1 MVKNVFMKETNISP
15 AKKAETIAFVH
26 IKGGTGKTTSALNV
40 AGWLKK
46 MKQKVLVVDMDPQ
59 GSATAGLGV
68 DKKTIDTSM
77 YHVLFEQ
84 KDMNQIMLETNSG
97 VFLAPSSIDLLSAEI
112 NGNGLNDNLRVLSN
126 SLVDVENY
134 FDYILL
140 DLPPGSNFL
149 MINGIVAAQN
159 IIIPMNAGIFSF
171 ETLEILKTLIIELDE
186 DMQVETNLQ
195 MILLREYFSGWRYR
209 KVKKLLK
216 EFLIEN
222 NISDVKIFKVPFS
235 ERVFKSQIK
244 GMPISHCAP
253 FSGIGRKY
261 KKIAKY
267 VLASKM

>member
-1 MVKNVFMKETNISP
+1 MIKNVFMKDTNKSP
-15 AKKAETIAFVH
+15 GKKAKIIAFVH
-26 IKGGTGKTTSALNV
+26 YKGGTGKTTSALNI

-59 GSATAGLGV
+59 GNATAGLGI
-68 DKKTIDTSM
+68 DIKTIDISM

-84 KDMNQIMLETNSG
+84 KDMNQIILETNSG
-97 VFLAPSSIDLLSAEI
+97 VFLAPSSLDLLSAVI
-112 NGNGLNDNLRVLSN
+112 NGNSLNDDVRVLTN
-126 SLVDVENY
+126 SLMDVENY

-149 MINGIVAAQN
+149 MINGIVAAQS

-171 ETLEILKTLIIELDE
+171 ETLEILKTLIIKVDE
-186 DMQVETNLQ
+186 EMQVKTNLQ
-195 MILLREYFSGWRYR
+195 MILLREYFRGWRYR
-209 KVKKLLK
+209 KIKKLLN

-235 ERVFKSQIK
+235 ESVFKSQMK
-244 GMPISHCAP
+244 GMPISHYAP

-267 VLASKM
+267 VLANTM